1 MQHIMMGEK
10 QDNSKKKTQNKQT
23 KNIQLVTHTKYTSYP
38 FLLDMVRYTKFLVY
52 FMDY

>member
-1 MQHIMMGEK
+1 MQYIMMGEK
-10 QDNSKKKTQNKQT
+10 QDNSKKTQTKQT

-38 FLLDMVRYTKFLVY
+38 FLLDMVRYIKFLVY